1 MSQLEELHCDKDS
14 LNELAAELRAKSN
27 DPQVQDI
34 DSKTADANDKFTQ
47 LQGAMANRFMLI
59 IWPISVL
66 VV

>member
-47 LQGAMANRFMLI
+47 LQDAMANRFMLI

>member
-47 LQGAMANRFMLI
+47 LQDAMANRFMLI

-66 VV
+66 VM